1 MQITHYTKIKPQ
13 QISEPNIKYVTK
25 RVLISPGDGAP
36 NFTMRMFHLEPGG
49 YTFHHTHDYEHEIF
63 IVEGNGEVI
72 SEKGVTQVEKGHAIL
87 IEPGEIHQIKNTGDS
102 LLTFLCLIPNQ
113 E

>member
-1 MQITHYTKIKPQ
+1 MEVESD
-13 QISEPNIKYVTK
+13 QISDVSIKGVNR
-25 RVLISPGDGAP
+25 RVLISPKDGAP
-36 NFTMRMFHLEPGG
+36 NFTMRMFHVEPGG

-72 SEKGVTQVEKGHAIL
+72 SEKGATQVEKGHAIL
-87 IEPGEIHQIKNTGDS
+87 IEPGEIHQIKNTGEV

-113 E
+113 K